1 MLASSG
7 SNSLKMQI
15 TFKLYATLQHL
26 LPPEAQNNAI
36 VIEVPEDI
44 TLHEVIDRFNVNHKD
59 AHLVLINGRY
69 FGGADRDERGLL
81 VDGDVLAVW
90 PPVAGG

>member
-1 MLASSG
+1 M
-7 SNSLKMQI
+7 KV

-26 LPPEAQNNAI
+26 LPAEAVDNA
-36 VIEVPEDI
+36 VQIEVAEDI
-44 TLHEVIDRFNVNHKD
+44 TLHQIIDKFSVKRES

-69 FGGADRDERGLL
+69 IDHAGRDETGVV
-81 VDGDVLAVW
+81 VDGDVIAVW

>member
-1 MLASSG
+1 
-7 SNSLKMQI
+7 MQI

-26 LPPEAQNNAI
+26 LPPEAKENAV
-36 VIEVPEDI
+36 VIDVPAEV
-44 TLHEVIDRFNVNHKD
+44 TLHEVIDMFNVRHKD

-69 FGGADRDERGLL
+69 IGGEDRDEKGLL

>member
-1 MLASSG
+1 
-7 SNSLKMQI
+7 MQI

-26 LPPEAQNNAI
+26 LPADAKDNA
-36 VIEVPEDI
+36 VTIEVPEQI
-44 TLHEVIDRFNVNHKD
+44 TLHEVIDRFNVQRKD

-69 FGGADRDERGLL
+69 IGGSDRDEKGLL
-81 VDGDVLAVW
+81 TDGDVLAVW